1 MAIRAVIFDLG
12 GVIVRTEN
20 QDGRR
25 KLEKQFGLPP
35 GEIARAVFDCDASA
49 RASIG
54 LADDDDV
61 WQSVAT
67 RFGLDAHQLH
77 EFQNDFWSGDSVDA
91 TLVKFLR
98 DLRPRYK
105 TAILSNAWP
114 QARKIITEKLG
125 LGNSVDTMI
134 ISAEE
139 KIAKPDARIY
149 HIASQR
155 LNVQPSEAIFVDDL
169 LVNAQAATATGMRG
183 VHFKTTAQALA
194 EVTAH
199 LNGRA

>member
-25 KLEKQFGLPP
+25 KLETQFGLPP
-35 GEIARAVFDCDASA
+35 GGIARAVFACEASA

-54 LADDDDV
+54 LADDADV

-67 RFGLDAHQLH
+67 RFGLNASQLR
-77 EFQNDFWSGDSVDA
+77 EFQHDFWSGDSVDA
-91 TLVKFLR
+91 TLVQFIR
-98 DLRPRYK
+98 DLRPRFK

-114 QARKIITEKLG
+114 QARKIFTNKFG
-125 LGNSVDTMI
+125 LGDSVDAMI

-139 KIAKPDARIY
+139 R
-149 HIASQR
+149 R
-155 LNVQPSEAIFVDDL
+155 
-169 LVNAQAATATGMRG
+169 
-183 VHFKTTAQALA
+183 
-194 EVTAH
+194 
-199 LNGRA
+199 